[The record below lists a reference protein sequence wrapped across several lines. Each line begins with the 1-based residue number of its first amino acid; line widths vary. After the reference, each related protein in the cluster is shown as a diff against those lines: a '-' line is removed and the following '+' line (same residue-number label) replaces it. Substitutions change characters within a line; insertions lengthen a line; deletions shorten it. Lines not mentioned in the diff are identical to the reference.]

1 VSPNKITFMSILTV
15 NQMTQ

>member
-1 VSPNKITFMSILTV
+1 MSILTV